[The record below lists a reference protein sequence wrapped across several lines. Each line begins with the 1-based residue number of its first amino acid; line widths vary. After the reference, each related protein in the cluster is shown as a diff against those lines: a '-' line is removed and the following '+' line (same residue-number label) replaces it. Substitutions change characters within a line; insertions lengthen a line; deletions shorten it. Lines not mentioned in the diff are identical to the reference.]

1 MRRAL
6 PERIGG
12 ALTAAQYAD
21 AEQLGVL
28 VDKSGEG
35 VLLQIFTAAVATDR
49 PTLFLEVISA
59 HWLREASACGGAC
72 EHGLCREQRR
82 AGGGANGAGRGVRR
96 VREGQREGAVRQH
109 GAVRRA
115 AGCCGRQGL
124 KGGLTQ
130 SGLWY

>member
-6 PERIGG
+6 LERIGG

-49 PTLFLEVISA
+49 PTLFFEVIQRIGCERQVRVNSP
-59 HWLREASACGGAC
+59 ASTGSG
-72 EHGLCREQRR
+72 ESSGEL
-82 AGGGANGAGRGVRR
+82 V
-96 VREGQREGAVRQH
+96 AVRTVQ
-109 GAVRRA
+109 A
-115 AGCCGRQGL
+115 AGCGGFG
-124 KGGLTQ
+124 KGNVKELYVSMERYVERLGVADAHESQ
-130 SGLWY
+130 AV

>member
-49 PTLFLEVISA
+49 PTLFLEVIQRIGCEKQVRVEAPASTDSA
-59 HWLREASACGGAC
+59 ESSGEL
-72 EHGLCREQRR
+72 
-82 AGGGANGAGRGVRR
+82 V
-96 VREGQREGAVRQH
+96 AVRTVQ
-109 GAVRRA
+109 A
-115 AGCCGRQGL
+115 AGCGGFGRGNVKEL
-124 KGGLTQ
+124 YVSMERYVERLGVADAKG
-130 SGLWY
+130 